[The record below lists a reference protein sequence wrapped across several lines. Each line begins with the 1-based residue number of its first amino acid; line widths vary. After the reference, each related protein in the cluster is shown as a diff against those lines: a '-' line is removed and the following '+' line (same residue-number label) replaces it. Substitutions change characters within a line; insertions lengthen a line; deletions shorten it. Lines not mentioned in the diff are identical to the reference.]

1 MIQLKVLVVDNEPAM
16 KRAIGRVLAKE
27 PIRLHEFDEDVSFT
41 MEESST
47 GAEAELKIQFL
58 APDLIILDD
67 NLPDVDAMHFIEG
80 LVHRKLDLLVILMSA
95 YASVETV
102 VAATRLG
109 AYDFLAKPF
118 TPEEIRASIRKA
130 SKHLLLRRHARKLAE
145 QGRAARF
152 QAMSVLAHEL
162 KSPLAS
168 IDGYLR
174 ILKDGSVVKDE
185 ATTQRI
191 IDRSLTR
198 LDGMRKL
205 IIDLLDLT
213 RLESGEK
220 RREKVDVNLCD
231 LTKAAFET
239 TDVQAKERNISLVL
253 ESGTDPVI
261 IRADRGEM
269 EILMNNLISNAV
281 KYNRDGGSVTVKL
294 APDRGRIVWTV
305 TDTGI
310 GMTPEESVKVF
321 EEFYRVKNSKTR
333 NILGSGLGL
342 SVVKKIITLYQGEIS
357 VESTENVGTTFRIVL
372 DSDPTVNTSA
382 DTGSL
387 AFLGGR

>member
-1 MIQLKVLVVDNEPAM
+1 MQQLRVLIVDSEPAM
-16 KRAIGRVLAKE
+16 RQAIIRVLGKE
-27 PIRLHEFDEDVSFT
+27 PIQIHEFDDDVIFSLD
-41 MEESST
+41 ESPT
-47 GAEAELKIQFL
+47 GSDAEMKLQFL
-58 APDLIILDD
+58 APDLVILGD
-67 NLPDVDAMHFIEG
+67 NLPDVDAMEFIES
-80 LVHRKLDLLVILMSA
+80 LSQRKLDLLVILMSA

-118 TPEEIRASIRKA
+118 TPAEIRASIRKA
-130 SKHLLLRRHARKLAE
+130 AKHLLLRRHAQMLAQE
-145 QGRAARF
+145 KRVARF

-174 ILKDGSVVKDE
+174 ILKDGSVVKDV

-191 IDRSLTR
+191 IDRSIVR

-213 RLESGEK
+213 RLESGQK
-220 RREKVDVNLCD
+220 QREKIDVNLCE
-231 LTKAAFET
+231 LANTAF
-239 TDVQAKERNISLVL
+239 DINFIIAKEREIEMVL
-253 ESGTDPVI
+253 ECDEDAI
-261 IRADRGEM
+261 IKADRGEM
-269 EILMNNLISNAV
+269 EIIMNNLVSNAV
-281 KYNRDGGSVTVKL
+281 KYNRDKGTVTVTIQ
-294 APDRGRIVWTV
+294 RRQNRILWTV

-310 GMTPEESVKVF
+310 GMSQTDAEKVF
-321 EEFYRVKNSKTR
+321 EEFYRAKNIHTR

-342 SVVKKIITLYQGEIS
+342 SVVKKIVTLYQGDIT
-357 VESTENVGTTFRIVL
+357 VESKENVGSTFKIII
-372 DSDPTVNTSA
+372 DSDPVVNLA
-382 DTGSL
+382 MDTGSL

>member
-1 MIQLKVLVVDNEPAM
+1 MQQLRVLIVDSEPAM
-16 KRAIGRVLAKE
+16 RQAIIRVLGKE
-27 PIRLHEFDEDVSFT
+27 PIQIHEFDDDVIFSLD
-41 MEESST
+41 ESPT
-47 GAEAELKIQFL
+47 GSDAEMKLQFL
-58 APDLIILDD
+58 APDLVILGD
-67 NLPDVDAMHFIEG
+67 NLPDVDAMEFIES
-80 LVHRKLDLLVILMSA
+80 LSQRKLDLLVILMSA

-118 TPEEIRASIRKA
+118 TPAEIRASIRKA
-130 SKHLLLRRHARKLAE
+130 AKHLLLRRHAQMLAQE
-145 QGRAARF
+145 KRVARF

-174 ILKDGSVVKDE
+174 ILKDGSVVKDV

-191 IDRSLTR
+191 IDRSIVR

-213 RLESGEK
+213 RLESGQK
-220 RREKVDVNLCD
+220 QREKNDVNLCE
-231 LTKAAFET
+231 LANTAF
-239 TDVQAKERNISLVL
+239 DINFIIAKEREIEMVL
-253 ESGTDPVI
+253 ECDEDAI
-261 IRADRGEM
+261 IKADRGEM
-269 EILMNNLISNAV
+269 EIIMNNLVSNAV
-281 KYNRDGGSVTVKL
+281 KYNRDKGTVTVTIQ
-294 APDRGRIVWTV
+294 RRQNRILWTV

-310 GMTPEESVKVF
+310 GMSQTDAEKVF
-321 EEFYRVKNSKTR
+321 EEFYRAKNIHTR

-342 SVVKKIITLYQGEIS
+342 SVVKKIVTLYQGDIT
-357 VESTENVGTTFRIVL
+357 VESKENVGSTFKIVI
-372 DSDPTVNTSA
+372 DSDPVVNLA
-382 DTGSL
+382 MDTGSL

>member
-1 MIQLKVLVVDNEPAM
+1 MAQLRVLVVDSDPAM
-16 KRAIGRVLAKE
+16 RQALGRVLGKE
-27 PIRLHEFDEDVSFT
+27 AVRLHEFDEDVT
-41 MEESST
+41 LVIDESAT
-47 GAEAELKIQFL
+47 GAEAEMKIQFL

-67 NLPDVDAMHFIEG
+67 NLPDVEAMHFIES
-80 LVHRKLDLLVILMSA
+80 LSQRKLDLLVILMSA

-102 VAATRLG
+102 VNATRLG

-145 QGRAARF
+145 EKRAARF

-174 ILKDGSVVKDE
+174 ILKDGTVTKDE
-185 ATTQRI
+185 STIQRI
-191 IDRSLTR
+191 LDRSMAR

-205 IIDLLDLT
+205 IVDLLDLT
-213 RLESGEK
+213 RLESGQK
-220 RREKVDVNLCD
+220 QREKVDVNLCD
-231 LTKAAFET
+231 MAKAAFEVN
-239 TDVQAKERNISLVL
+239 DVLAKERSISLKL
-253 ESGTDPVI
+253 ECSEPVVI
-261 IRADRGEM
+261 KADSGEM
-269 EILMNNLISNAV
+269 EIVMNNLVSNAV
-281 KYNRDGGSVTVKL
+281 KYNRTEGFVTVKL
-294 APDRGRIVWTV
+294 EKDQGRILWTV

-310 GMTPEESVKVF
+310 GMSTQEADKVF
-321 EEFYRVKNSKTR
+321 EEFYRAKNIHTR

-342 SVVKKIITLYQGEIS
+342 SVVKKIVALYQGEIS
-357 VESTENVGTTFRIVL
+357 VQSVENVGTTFHIVL
-372 DSDPTVNTSA
+372 DSDPSVNVA
-382 DTGSL
+382 MDTGSL

>member
-1 MIQLKVLVVDNEPAM
+1 
-16 KRAIGRVLAKE
+16 
-27 PIRLHEFDEDVSFT
+27 
-41 MEESST
+41 
-47 GAEAELKIQFL
+47 
-58 APDLIILDD
+58 
-67 NLPDVDAMHFIEG
+67 MHFIEG

-174 ILKDGSVVKDE
+174 ILKDGWVVKDE

-220 RREKVDVNLCD
+220 RREKIDVNLCD

-239 TDVQAKERNISLVL
+239 TDAPGKGAEYFSSPGVR
-253 ESGTDPVI
+253 SGSGHHSGGS
-261 IRADRGEM
+261 R
-269 EILMNNLISNAV
+269 
-281 KYNRDGGSVTVKL
+281 RDGNS
-294 APDRGRIVWTV
+294 DEQS
-305 TDTGI
+305 D
-310 GMTPEESVKVF
+310 F
-321 EEFYRVKNSKTR
+321 EC
-333 NILGSGLGL
+333 
-342 SVVKKIITLYQGEIS
+342 GEIQS
-357 VESTENVGTTFRIVL
+357 GRRF
-372 DSDPTVNTSA
+372 SD
-382 DTGSL
+382 G
-387 AFLGGR
+387 

>member
-1 MIQLKVLVVDNEPAM
+1 MQQLRVLIVDSEPAM
-16 KRAIGRVLAKE
+16 RQAIIRVLGKE
-27 PIRLHEFDEDVSFT
+27 PIQIHEFDDDVIFSLD
-41 MEESST
+41 ESPT
-47 GAEAELKIQFL
+47 GSDAEMKLQFL
-58 APDLIILDD
+58 APDLVILGD
-67 NLPDVDAMHFIEG
+67 NLPDVDAMEFIES
-80 LVHRKLDLLVILMSA
+80 LSQRKLDLLVILMSA

-118 TPEEIRASIRKA
+118 TPAEIRASIRKA
-130 SKHLLLRRHARKLAE
+130 AKHLLLRRHAQMLAQE
-145 QGRAARF
+145 KRVARF

-174 ILKDGSVVKDE
+174 ILKDGSVVKDV

-191 IDRSLTR
+191 IDRSIVR

-213 RLESGEK
+213 RLESGQK
-220 RREKVDVNLCD
+220 QREKIDVNLCE
-231 LTKAAFET
+231 LANTAF
-239 TDVQAKERNISLVL
+239 DINFILAKEREIEMVL
-253 ESGTDPVI
+253 ECDEDAI
-261 IRADRGEM
+261 IKADRGEM
-269 EILMNNLISNAV
+269 EIIMNNLVSNAV
-281 KYNRDGGSVTVKL
+281 KYNRDKGTVTVTIQ
-294 APDRGRIVWTV
+294 RRQNRIIWTV

-310 GMTPEESVKVF
+310 GMSQTDAEKVF
-321 EEFYRVKNSKTR
+321 EEFYRAKNIHTR

-342 SVVKKIITLYQGEIS
+342 SVVKKIVTLYQGDIT
-357 VESTENVGTTFRIVL
+357 VESKENVGSTFKIII
-372 DSDPTVNTSA
+372 DSDPVVNLA
-382 DTGSL
+382 MDTGSL

>member
-1 MIQLKVLVVDNEPAM
+1 MQQLRVLIVDSEPAM
-16 KRAIGRVLAKE
+16 RQAIIRVLGKE
-27 PIRLHEFDEDVSFT
+27 PIQIHEFDDDVIFSLD
-41 MEESST
+41 ESPT
-47 GAEAELKIQFL
+47 GSDAEMKLQFL
-58 APDLIILDD
+58 APDLVILGD
-67 NLPDVDAMHFIEG
+67 NLLDVDAMEFIES
-80 LVHRKLDLLVILMSA
+80 LSQRKLDLLVILMSA

-118 TPEEIRASIRKA
+118 TPAEIRASIRKA
-130 SKHLLLRRHARKLAE
+130 AKHLLLRRHAQMLAQE
-145 QGRAARF
+145 KRVARF

-174 ILKDGSVVKDE
+174 ILKDGSVVKDV

-191 IDRSLTR
+191 IDRSIVR

-213 RLESGEK
+213 RLESGQK
-220 RREKVDVNLCD
+220 QREKIDVNLCE
-231 LTKAAFET
+231 LANTAF
-239 TDVQAKERNISLVL
+239 DINFILAKEREIEMVL
-253 ESGTDPVI
+253 ECDEDAI
-261 IRADRGEM
+261 IKADRGEM
-269 EILMNNLISNAV
+269 EIIMNNLVSNAV
-281 KYNRDGGSVTVKL
+281 KYNRDKGTVTVTIQ
-294 APDRGRIVWTV
+294 RRQNRIIWTV

-310 GMTPEESVKVF
+310 GMSQTDAEKVF
-321 EEFYRVKNSKTR
+321 EEFYRAKNIHTR

-342 SVVKKIITLYQGEIS
+342 SVVKKIVTLYQGDIT
-357 VESTENVGTTFRIVL
+357 VESKENVGSTFKIII
-372 DSDPTVNTSA
+372 DSDPVVNLA
-382 DTGSL
+382 MDTGSL